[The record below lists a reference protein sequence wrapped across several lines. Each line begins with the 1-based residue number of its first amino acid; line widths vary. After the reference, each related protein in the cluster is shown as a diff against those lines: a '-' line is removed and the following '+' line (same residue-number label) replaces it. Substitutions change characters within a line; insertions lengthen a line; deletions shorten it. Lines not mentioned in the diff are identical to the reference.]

1 MILWTYVHD
10 HTQTFVAGHGRLA
23 AVSMGFSLV
32 CEQSGSQV
40 LVCLSARAG
49 SISVCSR
56 PGCLGWPVWTKYAL
70 MNTIPIMENVQVG

>member
-32 CEQSGSQV
+32 CEQSGLFVYRRGLGVGLGV
-40 LVCLSARAG
+40 LDGQCGRS
-49 SISVCSR
+49 
-56 PGCLGWPVWTKYAL
+56 
-70 MNTIPIMENVQVG
+70 MH